1 MAYLTTSSP
10 PPTQHRSGSRRT
22 GTEWPLAE
30 FPDLTRLSDTGED
43 SCGTWL
49 ILMHTT
55 LAWVFKDTECR
66 ASCWVCLCRHSNS
79 YALAHLRGHNPCP
92 EARTRLLPEAKSLIL
107 ICTRA
112 GELTHL
118 GTACI
123 LYMEVPGFG
132 YKRNRLWK
140 VSRLLYSWTTPA
152 WFSPSQLWSKYPE
165 LRGTADVGMV

>member
-1 MAYLTTSSP
+1 MAYLTISSP

-30 FPDLTRLSDTGED
+30 FSDLTRLSDTGGD
-43 SCGTWL
+43 SCGTRL

-55 LAWVFKDTECR
+55 LAWIFKDTECR
-66 ASCWVCLCRHSNS
+66 TSCWVCLCRHSNS

-92 EARTRLLPEAKSLIL
+92 EARTRLLPEVKSPIL

-112 GELTHL
+112 GELAHL

-123 LYMEVPGFG
+123 LCMEVPGFG
-132 YKRNRLWK
+132 YKGIISEKSHVCSTAGQLP
-140 VSRLLYSWTTPA
+140 LLGSVLPNCDVL
-152 WFSPSQLWSKYPE
+152 PSTLSC
-165 LRGTADVGMV
+165 VGLPM